1 MRYQGAPEELV
12 RQWQALRDGGMA
24 VQDIHSIAGE
34 GYKLSTVYKRTK
46 PRRFW
51 HRTPKGVPKP
61 VDLRDALRIEDVEQ
75 VRDEMQEGDV
85 YEVRRVWN
93 DINGRAEQR
102 RRGKVIVKEEAFFV
116 LQFKH
121 TKEAYNYVDL
131 LVRTPGIT
139 FRKVSE

>member
-1 MRYQGAPEELV
+1 MRYQGTPKELV

-24 VQDIHSIAGE
+24 VQDIHAIAGE
-34 GYKLSTVYKRTK
+34 GYKISTVYKHTRPK
-46 PRRFW
+46 KLIHKR
-51 HRTPKGVPKP
+51 PKGTISVA
-61 VDLRDALRIEDVEQ
+61 DLRDALRLADVEQ

-131 LVRTPGIT
+131 LVRTPGIA
-139 FRKVSE
+139 FRKV

>member
-12 RQWQALRDGGMA
+12 RQWQVLRDNGMP
-24 VQDIHSIAGE
+24 VVDIHALAGE
-34 GYKLSTVYKRTK
+34 GYKLSTVYKRTR
-46 PRRFW
+46 PRKLIHKR
-51 HRTPKGVPKP
+51 PKGTISVA
-61 VDLRDALRIEDVEQ
+61 DLSDALRLADVEQ